1 MLMNARTATVR
12 TLVTDTPLGS
22 QAVAEI
28 VRRRIVVE
36 GHVQGVWFRASAERE
51 AARLGIA
58 GSAANRYDGS
68 VELVAEGNADAVERF
83 VAWAEAGPPRA
94 VVTSVHITNE
104 TPTGVRGFDVR

>member
-1 MLMNARTATVR
+1 MS
-12 TLVTDTPLGS
+12 VTDTPLGS

-51 AARLGIA
+51 AARLHIA

-68 VELVAEGNADAVERF
+68 VELVAEGDAAAVERF
-83 VAWAEAGPPRA
+83 EAWARVGPPRA
-94 VVTSVHITNE
+94 VVTNVRVTDE
-104 TPTGVRGFDVR
+104 KPRGTRGFNAR